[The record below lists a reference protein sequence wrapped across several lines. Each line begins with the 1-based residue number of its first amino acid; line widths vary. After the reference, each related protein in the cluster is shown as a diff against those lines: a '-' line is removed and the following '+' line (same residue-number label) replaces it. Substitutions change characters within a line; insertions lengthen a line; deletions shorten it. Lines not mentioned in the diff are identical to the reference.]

1 MSPILLAQGA
11 AAAGQVLNTISQIH
25 TRLKQAEG
33 NTSLIDITGVA
44 RVEPIAVVSQ
54 DCVNLEYMPD
64 VMQTLQSLFSAYY
77 LQALAVTTTISNV
90 SVGKILGRL
99 NPNTNPASS
108 ALGKISFESIKGE
121 PVYSTEGFSTP
132 WLFAAENYKYKLPSI
147 DYHTQFAL
155 ESQPGLP
162 NNPIANKKSED
173 KKKSDKAPPL
183 FDGKTMTPITDTTNL
198 SVGKLLNVTI
208 KENDQSVVVPLS
220 IRLFVTAVP
229 DKNLVSM
236 LTMQNRDTTFKERW
250 HAYRAGKISFVKDLI
265 LCQDLIDESKKAM
278 MKDKD
283 GVISQIFQR
292 SNNSKLSALFGDD
305 LNLAS
310 ASNLYVISE
319 ATQAAIE
326 QKLTSKL
333 SNFKTRE
340 MLFKSGYMMILV
352 VVDRTWERVTFY
364 HRGIVA
370 GTSVGIKDIK
380 AANKGSGP
388 DIGDILKAYMLGN
401 SPKL

>member
-1 MSPILLAQGA
+1 MSPLAIAQGA

-44 RVEPIAVVSQ
+44 RVEPIAIVSE

-64 VMQTLQSLFSAYY
+64 VMQTLQSLFTAYY
-77 LQALAVTTTISNV
+77 LQALAVTTNISNV
-90 SVGKILGRL
+90 SVAKILGRL
-99 NPNTNPASS
+99 NPNTNPSAS
-108 ALGKISFESIKGE
+108 AFGKIGFESIKGE
-121 PVYSTEGFSTP
+121 PVYSTEAFNTP
-132 WLFAAENYKYKLPSI
+132 WMFASENYKYKLPS
-147 DYHTQFAL
+147 TSFKTEFGL
-155 ESQPGLP
+155 ED
-162 NNPIANKKSED
+162 NKQVIED
-173 KKKSDKAPPL
+173 EEKKKEKEKAARDKFAIDSKQL
-183 FDGKTMTPITDTTNL
+183 TPITDTTNL
-198 SVGKLLNVTI
+198 SVGKLINITI
-208 KENDQSVVVPLS
+208 RENDQSVVVPLS
-220 IRLFVTAVP
+220 IRLFVTSVP

-250 HAYRAGKISFVKDLI
+250 HAYRSGKISFVKDLI

-292 SNNSKLSALFGDD
+292 SNNSKITSLFSDD

-319 ATQAAIE
+319 AGQAAIE
-326 QKLTSKL
+326 HKLSSKL

-380 AANKGSGP
+380 AGNKGSGP
-388 DIGDILKAYMLGN
+388 DISDILKAYMLGN

>member
-1 MSPILLAQGA
+1 MTPLALNMSA
-11 AAAGQVLNTISQIH
+11 AAAGHVLNTISQVS
-25 TRLKQAEG
+25 TYLKKAEG
-33 NTSLIDITGVA
+33 NTSLIDITNVA
-44 RVEPIAVVSQ
+44 RVEPIAIVSQ

-64 VMQTLQSLFSAYY
+64 VMQTLQSLFTAYY
-77 LQALAVTTTISNV
+77 LQALAVTTNISNV

-99 NPNTNPASS
+99 NPNVS
-108 ALGKISFESIKGE
+108 GKKFAFESIKGE
-121 PVYSTEGFSTP
+121 PVYTNEAFSTP
-132 WLFAAENYKYKLPSI
+132 WLYAAENYKYKLPSVSFYAMEDNAKEEPGVDKETKEKKDKVFGKGYGI
-147 DYHTQFAL
+147 DGSKDL
-155 ESQPGLP
+155 S
-162 NNPIANKKSED
+162 
-173 KKKSDKAPPL
+173 
-183 FDGKTMTPITDTTNL
+183 PITDSTSL
-198 SVGKLLNVTI
+198 SVGKLINVTI
-208 KENDQSVVVPLS
+208 KENDQSVIVPLS
-220 IRLFVTAVP
+220 IRLFVSSVP

-236 LTMQNRDTTFKERW
+236 LTLQNRDTTFKERW
-250 HAYRAGKISFVKDLI
+250 HAYRAGKIDFVKDLI

-283 GVISQIFQR
+283 GVISEIFQR
-292 SNNSKLSALFGDD
+292 SNNSKLSSMFGSD

-326 QKLTSKL
+326 NKLSSKL

-340 MLFKSGYMMILV
+340 QLFKSGYMMILV

-364 HRGIVA
+364 HRGISA
-370 GTSVGIKDIK
+370 ATSMGIKDIK

-388 DIGDILKAYMLGN
+388 DISDILKAYMLGN

>member
-1 MSPILLAQGA
+1 MTPLMLAMA
-11 AAAGQVLNTISQIH
+11 AATTGQVLNTISQIPKY
-25 TRLKQAEG
+25 LKKAEG
-33 NTSLIDITGVA
+33 NTSLIDITSVA
-44 RVEPIAVVSQ
+44 RVEPIAIVSQ

-64 VMQTLQSLFSAYY
+64 IMQTLQSLFTAYY
-77 LQALAVTTTISNV
+77 LQALAVTTNISNV
-90 SVGKILGRL
+90 SVAKVLGKL
-99 NPNTNPASS
+99 NPNSNPAGT
-108 ALGKISFESIKGE
+108 AWGKMGFESYKDE
-121 PVYSTEGFSTP
+121 PTYTTEAFSSP
-132 WLFAAENYKYKLPSI
+132 WLYAAENYKYQLPM
-147 DYHTQFAL
+147 FGM
-155 ESQPGLP
+155 ESEEKP
-162 NNPIANKKSED
+162 NPNISEEE
-173 KKKSDKAPPL
+173 KKKKKEAQDK
-183 FDGKTMTPITDTTNL
+183 FTIDGKQLTPITDTTNL
-198 SVGKLLNVTI
+198 SVGKLINVTI
-208 KENDQSVVVPLS
+208 RENDQSVVVPLS
-220 IRLFVTAVP
+220 IRLFVTSVP

-250 HAYRAGKISFVKDLI
+250 HAYRSGKISFIKDLI

-292 SNNSKLSALFGDD
+292 SNNSKLTALFGDD

-310 ASNLYVISE
+310 ASNLFVISE
-319 ATQAAIE
+319 AGQAAIE
-326 QKLTSKL
+326 QKLSSKL

-364 HRGIVA
+364 HRGIAA

-388 DIGDILKAYMLGN
+388 DISDILKAYMLGN

>member
-1 MSPILLAQGA
+1 MSPFMLTMVA
-11 AAAGQVLNTISQIH
+11 AHSGQVLNTISKIPDY
-25 TRLKQAEG
+25 LKKANG
-33 NTSLIDITGVA
+33 NISLIDITDVA

-64 VMQTLQSLFSAYY
+64 VMQTLQSLFTAYY
-77 LQALAVTTTISNV
+77 LQALAITTNISDV
-90 SVGKILGRL
+90 SVSKILGRL
-99 NPNTNPASS
+99 NPNTNGAAAMASR
-108 ALGKISFESIKGE
+108 LSFESYKGE
-121 PVYSTEGFSTP
+121 PTYNTEAFSTP
-132 WLFAAENYKYKLPSI
+132 WLYAVENYKYKLPMISM
-147 DYHTQFAL
+147 
-155 ESQPGLP
+155 ES
-162 NNPIANKKSED
+162 NDVAVINDSEEE
-173 KKKSDKAPPL
+173 KKKKKTEQDK
-183 FDGKTMTPITDTTNL
+183 FTIDGKQLTPITDTTNL
-198 SVGKLLNVTI
+198 SVGKLINVTI
-208 KENDQSVVVPLS
+208 RENDQSVVVPLS
-220 IRLFVTAVP
+220 IRLFVTSVP

-250 HAYRAGKISFVKDLI
+250 HAYRSGKISFIKDLI

-292 SNNSKLSALFGDD
+292 SNNAKLTSLFGGD

-319 ATQAAIE
+319 AGQAAIE
-326 QKLTSKL
+326 QKLSSKL

-364 HRGIVA
+364 HRGIAA

-388 DIGDILKAYMLGN
+388 DISDILKAYMLGN